1 MGKLG
6 AVPVTPRNM
15 YRLVNAGE
23 AVLLYPGGAKEALH
37 QKVRAL
43 AIFLPLVSIPSP
55 ILLVVYLPGV
65 RGCFVLR
72 SIGTRR
78 SLDCS
83 MFLLQQPLQGIVWS
97 GDGNSFTAHPL
108 ATVQRRYVVRY

>member
-55 ILLVVYLPGV
+55 FLLVVYLPGV
-65 RGCFVLR
+65 KGVLR
-72 SIGTRR
+72 SSFYRDSAVPG
-78 SLDCS
+78 
-83 MFLLQQPLQGIVWS
+83 LLNV
-97 GDGNSFTAHPL
+97 FTSTAPPGYCL
-108 ATVQRRYVVRY
+108 ERGW